1 MRSTPT
7 EQENLLKCVAE
18 YTESRDSASRMRLIE
33 QCYGYSVL
41 SAERVAGPEHRHIQ
55 DLKGEATVAL
65 VEAIDGYDPGR
76 GVPFTRYLV
85 QNLRW
90 AVKNELTRI
99 KRSQRERIEDADQ
112 EAFAEHPPGAG
123 RERIKDPG
131 RFSFRS
137 ASSGCRPTR
146 SHGDSMEG
154 SLGASGGEGRS
165 YLNDTLGDPRQR
177 GPVDD
182 ACFQEVREVVMSE
195 CDETEK
201 ELIKLRYF
209 EGLSQKEIAE
219 RLGLTEGRISQLSSG
234 LMRKLRG
241 RLEDKEQDLRE
252 SVSSS
257 RAASSACAVY

>member
-7 EQENLLKCVAE
+7 EPQNLLKCVAE
-18 YTESRDSASRMRLIE
+18 FTESRDPASRIRLIE
-33 QCYGYSVL
+33 ECYGYSVL
-41 SAERVAGPEHRHIQ
+41 SAERVAGPKHRHIQ
-55 DLKGEATVAL
+55 DLKGQATVAL

-90 AVKNELTRI
+90 AVKNEL
-99 KRSQRERIEDADQ
+99 KRLQRGQRAPLDDADR
-112 EAFAEHPPGAG
+112 EACAAPAPAAD
-123 RERIKDPG
+123 REKITDPG
-131 RFSFRS
+131 RFSYRS
-137 ASSGCRPTR
+137 ASSGCRLTQSP
-146 SHGDSMEG
+146 SYSLEG
-154 SLGASGGEGRS
+154 SFGASGDEDRS
-165 YLNDTLGDPRQR
+165 SLHDTLGDPRQR

-182 ACFQEVREVVMSE
+182 ACFQEVREIVMSE

-209 EGLSQKEIAE
+209 DKLSQKEIAE
-219 RLGLTEGRISQLSSG
+219 RFEMTEGRISQLFSG

-252 SVSSS
+252 SVSS
-257 RAASSACAVY
+257 RRTASSASAVY